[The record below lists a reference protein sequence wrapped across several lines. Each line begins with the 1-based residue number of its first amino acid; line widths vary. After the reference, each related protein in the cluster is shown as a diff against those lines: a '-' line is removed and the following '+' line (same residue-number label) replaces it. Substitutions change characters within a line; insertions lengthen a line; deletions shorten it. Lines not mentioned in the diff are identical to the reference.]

1 MMCHFLS
8 IISYIFHPLF
18 VPIGG
23 TAMYFLVTPKY
34 SSFEIQSGNIVPIFI
49 LTVIIPIIFF
59 LILKNLGAISSIFL
73 PTPKERKYS
82 LYINAILLLMVLYK
96 VIPNNYVPE
105 LFYFFL
111 GLLTATGATLILLF
125 FRFKTS
131 IHLLGMGSILMF
143 MIALSIHFEINIT
156 LAISIFTL
164 LTGVVATARLY
175 LHAHSQIEL
184 LMGFLL
190 GVFSQMLILGHW
202 L

>member
-1 MMCHFLS
+1 MRHFLS

-23 TAMYFLVTPKY
+23 TVLYFLITPKY
-34 SSFEIQSGNIVPIFI
+34 SSLEMQSGNILPIFI

-59 LILKNLGAISSIFL
+59 LILKNLGVISSIFL
-73 PTPKERKYS
+73 PTLKERKYP
-82 LYINAILLLMVLYK
+82 LYINAIILFMILYK

-111 GLLTATGATLILLF
+111 GLLMAIGATLLLLF
-125 FRFKTS
+125 LRIKTS

-143 MIALSIHFEINIT
+143 MIGLSIHFEINIT

-164 LTGVVATARLY
+164 LTGLVATSRLY
-175 LHAHSQIEL
+175 LNAHSRIEL
-184 LMGFLL
+184 LIGFLL
-190 GVFSQMLILGHW
+190 GILSQLIIFKYW